1 MKDFAELILKH
12 KGKRFCIMGGAP
24 SLADDLN
31 VIEADIYISTNG
43 HGCDIV
49 PVDYVLA
56 MDEVN
61 TKTHRP
67 MLEHIRALTDAP
79 LISRRHFADYQ
90 LMTWPQ
96 APRDVLSGMVA
107 AWAPFMMG
115 AKVVDYFG
123 QAWMAYKAALP
134 IHESFL
140 WRGMIACP
148 VRVMSDEL
156 EKVWPKYNQS
166 EKFGRYRPHSSIN
179 AWLDIDERITIE
191 VVKPTEPARRRIES
205 LKPGFTMQ
213 VMRHEVARLLKHKML
228 REL

>member
-24 SLADDLN
+24 SLADDLD

-43 HGCDIV
+43 HGCDLV
-49 PVDYVLA
+49 SADYVLA
-56 MDEVN
+56 MDEAN

-67 MLEHIRALTDAP
+67 MLEHIRAITDAP
-79 LISRRHFADYQ
+79 LISPRHFADYQ

-107 AWAPFMMG
+107 AWAAFMMG
-115 AKVVDYFG
+115 AKVVILAGMDG
-123 QAWMAYKAALP
+123 YKQSGF
-134 IHESFL
+134 IHESKKMA
-140 WRGMIACP
+140 RDIACP

-156 EKVWPKYNQS
+156 EKVWPRYNPS
-166 EKFGRYRPHSSIN
+166 EKFGRYKPHSSIN

-191 VVKPTEPARRRIES
+191 VVKPTTVRGAYRD
-205 LKPGFTMQ
+205 KGFTMR